1 LAGLVFATFL
11 ATGAASA
18 SSFVTPEPM
27 TAKLGPSMI
36 LLGEPAAKPVAA
48 SDRAD
53 PAEKTVAAAIDKAPL
68 DYPFPDGDAAAI
80 RAPDKVAVETPLN
93 YPAPAGEAAGTNSPS
108 ASEVTFVRV
117 SASILA
123 MAETKPVVSFEHVAA
138 VDKDTAG
145 DEADR
150 RNPFDPLPT
159 VIRGGVVDDGGSVE
173 VSVPAAPAKKPAAM
187 APTQSASSSPQP
199 SRQPDAPRPSPMP
212 APPPANIIPQTK
224 VQ

>member
-1 LAGLVFATFL
+1 LGGLVFATFL

-68 DYPFPDGDAAAI
+68 DYPFPSGAAPI
-80 RAPDKVAVETPLN
+80 RVPGKVAVETPLN
-93 YPAPAGEAAGTNSPS
+93 YPAPAGEAAGTSSPS
-108 ASEVTFVRV
+108 ASEVTFVRI
-117 SASILA
+117 SASIVA
-123 MAETKPVVSFEHVAA
+123 MAETEPVVSFEHVAA
-138 VDKDTAG
+138 VGKGSAD

-159 VIRGGVVDDGGSVE
+159 VIRGGVVDDGGSAE
-173 VSVPAAPAKKPAAM
+173 ASVPAAPVKKPAAM
-187 APTQSASSSPQP
+187 APRQSASSSPQP
-199 SRQPDAPRPSPMP
+199 SKEPDAPVPLPTP

-224 VQ
+224 VR